1 MAEQVMAEQKM
12 NNERQGVMG
21 PNVVDKALTSE
32 NASEQGAV
40 MDLISNEVEANLQNL
55 SGEEMQLITQLNVPQ
70 FRDFMSKVFG
80 PEFGVVMETKIPQ
93 PQPQPEAQPQ
103 PVSPQGENQ
112 PPMTGGGMMQPP
124 VTA

>member
-12 NNERQGVMG
+12 NDERQGVMG
-21 PNVVDKALTSE
+21 PDVVDRAPASE

-93 PQPQPEAQPQ
+93 PQPQPESQPQ
-103 PVSPQGENQ
+103 QVSPQGENP
-112 PPMTGGGMMQPP
+112 PPMTGEGMMQPP
-124 VTA
+124 SQ

>member
-21 PNVVDKALTSE
+21 PNVVDEAPTSE

-103 PVSPQGENQ
+103 QVSPQGENP
-112 PPMTGGGMMQPP
+112 PPMTGEGMMQPP
-124 VTA
+124 VQ

>member
-21 PNVVDKALTSE
+21 PNVVDEAPTSE

-40 MDLISNEVEANLQNL
+40 MDLISNEVEANLQDL
-55 SGEEMQLITQLNVPQ
+55 SQEEMQLITQLNVPQ

-80 PEFGVVMETKIPQ
+80 PEFGAVMENKIP
-93 PQPQPEAQPQ
+93 QPQ

-124 VTA
+124 SQ